1 MKRLNKKG
9 FTLIE
14 LLAVIVLLV
23 ILAVGGGTAIARMM
37 NQSKRTNF
45 VTAYNNVRTAVEDKV
60 ALGEDIPTS
69 DNVAS
74 MFDLSAKDYYL
85 TIVEETTYY
94 KITLTI
100 PKKDADV
107 AATNASGDTPKNAGG
122 TYATISLNADVC
134 AKRKGLSYTPTGQS
148 HNCTESGVPI
158 IVGYVEK

>member
-45 VTAYNNVRTAVEDKV
+45 VTAYNNVRTAVENKI
-60 ALGEDIPTS
+60 ALGETIPTS
-69 DNVAS
+69 GNVAS
-74 MFDLSAKDYYL
+74 EFDLSAKDYYL
-85 TIVEETTYY
+85 TIEEAADSTYY
-94 KITLTI
+94 KVTLTI
-100 PKKDADV
+100 PKKDADA
-107 AATNASGDTPKNAGG
+107 AATGAANAGG

-134 AKRKGLSYTPTGQS
+134 AKRKGLSYTPSGQS
-148 HNCTESGVPI
+148 HDCTVSGVPK
-158 IVGYVEK
+158 IVGYVER